1 MSKILLTGEQIK
13 NLSEF
18 ALGCEIQDDDCQQV
32 YCIETNVEV
41 DGVREDF
48 YVYDTDYP
56 EEGGVT
62 L

>member
-13 NLSEF
+13 NLAEF
-18 ALGCEIQDDDCQQV
+18 ALGCEIQDDDCQRV